1 MRRSKQVGSWWTT
14 GRATFAAFLI
24 LGLVL
29 VGTGCGG
36 SGANGDDGGG
46 EEEPPPESVSAPS
59 GLTATSGAGE
69 VRLDWEAVEGAES
82 YSVYRSTSSGTEVSG
97 SALEGGVSS
106 AEYTDAAAENG
117 TTYYY
122 RVTAVSGE
130 EESDGSGE
138 VEVTPFAE
146 PPERPE

>member
-1 MRRSKQVGSWWTT
+1 MHRSKQVGSWWTT
-14 GRATFAAFLI
+14 GRATLAAFLI
-24 LGLVL
+24 LGLGL
-29 VGTGCGG
+29 VWTGCGG

-46 EEEPPPESVSAPS
+46 EEEPSASVSAPS

-69 VRLDWEAVEGAES
+69 VSLDWEAVEGAES

-97 SALEGGVSS
+97 SALEGSVSS
-106 AEYTDAAAENG
+106 AEYTDATAENG

-122 RVTAVSGE
+122 RVTAVGADDSESGA
-130 EESDGSGE
+130 SDE

-146 PPERPE
+146 PPSRP

>member
-1 MRRSKQVGSWWTT
+1 M
-14 GRATFAAFLI
+14 
-24 LGLVL
+24 
-29 VGTGCGG
+29 
-36 SGANGDDGGG
+36 
-46 EEEPPPESVSAPS
+46 SVSAPS

-69 VRLDWEAVEGAES
+69 VSLEWETVEGAES

-97 SALEGGVSS
+97 SPLEGGVSS
-106 AEYTDAAAENG
+106 AGYTDGEAENG

-130 EESDGSGE
+130 EGSEGSGE